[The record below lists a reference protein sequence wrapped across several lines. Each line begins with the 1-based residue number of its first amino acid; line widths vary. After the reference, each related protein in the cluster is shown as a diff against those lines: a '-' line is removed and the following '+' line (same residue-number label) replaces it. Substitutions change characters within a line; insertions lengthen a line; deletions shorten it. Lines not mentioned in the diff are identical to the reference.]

1 MRRPASA
8 TPARSAVSVAFR
20 DESLAKTTPP
30 SATWNDRSPSSNGS
44 RWATESQLAICKNPS
59 FPIQQTAPKPYL
71 AACAEI
77 TPKGRNWN
85 AEFQLAWEM
94 ENDSIEQ
101 AELRMRIL
109 HQIERDFEGEAAGTI
124 VKIVRLEKDM
134 PAELLNF
141 VQCFRVRNIFFRIL
155 PDSRSGRN
163 YIASLRG
170 ILQSDSHLLSVPLST
185 MFYYRGMPVLAQALV
200 PMTKRPK
207 RLYGANSTNDVEV
220 EAELAFIAEALHI
233 PLPDTGIEVYE
244 ALDGRYYVTNS
255 NATLTPLFVDDT
267 IMKRQEMLRVCPE
280 VVEGADNTMEVLDD
294 RALQET
300 VLQVCCRS
308 TSAAASTTLT
318 QVCESLHARGVNLCL
333 LKQVAHRLLFA
344 GHYDMRA
351 VEQTV
356 QLLACEMICRAV
368 KQEFYIEIQGKRM
381 AYDELFLTRTLSK
394 YFALVFA
401 PSPQFRGKF
410 LDVVS
415 KKYGITAE
423 DEDLID
429 VLVSFRTE
437 WKQRIMDRVCHLL
450 GATIR
455 KENGAM
461 QVTWRPFANSSVI
474 PRLVDPA
481 VAIQLAA
488 VYNRVRTDPPHWYA
502 FCLPLRWKVA
512 CWQRNFAEALSL
524 VCEDAAAQEERTGPQ
539 QLIRFMME
547 RSVCHVSFQTHDWH
561 CIQDGRSRFPA
572 VLAGYEQWASRKT
585 QGRRCIEYGFW
596 LVDVAE
602 ALMEAPAKL
611 RSCVEEAVHYF
622 YSAIARMPAYLRSE
636 HGAWLHLQP
645 YMGLLRCKKLLPSCS
660 VDTHALVQ
668 HSVELSK
675 VGWASDFFINYLSEL
690 GRQLEYEG
698 NFADAIQVLLTAISL
713 SKEKPTFAPDL
724 HTLLAD
730 AAHVYRSWDL
740 RTHADACLE
749 LTNEAVR
756 YAAKYYG
763 VESREYGVALNNRG
777 SIEIELGWLGRA
789 EETLRNAGA
798 ALNAAGV
805 PHGDP
810 DYIAYAR
817 NLETLWRRRHPSQPR
832 PTHLPRFL
840 RRFPFLESACEG
852 VPWDDVRPIEDGRFS
867 ELARNRAQEAEGT
880 KEAYRL
886 EADMKQR
893 VGEIF
898 RVLLSGATLKQYPFL
913 PAKLEGVYVEGLALM
928 YDRIFLELATQWNHT
943 PAASPAR
950 HLQERRMIA
959 YASVKARRTA
969 DRRAYEHHVEDTFL
983 ELFGTSVNAL
993 LPVDF
998 SEVVEDAEV
1007 QSLMNEYERLKAHRA
1022 PTAELE
1028 EAQARIGQRV
1038 DAFESEQ
1045 WGWRRSISAW
1055 VPERLLHSCFLRDF
1069 SRDGALRDLLTARQH
1084 ATHTGEI
1091 VMPQDILEARI
1102 EALCMSIW
1110 ERGQL
1115 DRLYCRSESHQLQQ
1129 RYRLSSPRLH
1139 LQPLSA
1145 IFEDLLEPWS
1155 ASLHAST
1162 DPDDRDRMVAA
1173 VHRRGRLNADAE
1185 YLEQWYPCL
1194 RGTQCPTWMLV
1205 GLPHRFDAAYQREQL
1220 QWQTSDGSNSAVALV
1235 RLRQYLAFIHT
1246 RAHKARVGVMRGR
1259 IRAEAMYPFLRLRY
1273 GGVHV
1278 LDLALGEDRIFCEHY
1293 AEYTRLSSEP
1303 KLSAGR
1309 LKSCEESMKA
1319 RAAVL
1324 AQQLRKREAALQHR
1338 FGSYLS
1344 SGDAP
1349 LQWSS
1354 TFIEYTP
1361 RVLLCEKY
1369 YLAHSKEVAGS
1380 KAARDSARCA
1390 HRVRRY
1396 IRHMSQDQFQR
1407 RLIHG
1412 SYGEEIAE
1420 RYPYLSLMP
1429 IASVSLSTLPFEC
1442 RHEFRMLHATLFAP
1456 LRDTQET
1463 MEGNTKRRNEATTVP
1478 ASPLSASLRSY
1489 RPESVATKTRQL
1501 MRIVEEMAQEEFD
1514 AQAQLL
1520 KAFPGIP
1527 HAVLGVPTTQL
1538 VLPPNFEQQ
1547 WSRAAK
1553 EGFNGPSTP
1562 EVYSALVECATFARA
1577 LPLAR
1582 QYLDELALA
1591 SQPFLLYT
1599 TRQCVSLRH
1608 LPLRDDGRYS
1618 ALFEKYGAL
1627 LERSPPTSPECSLQR
1642 VRLAARADQL
1652 ALRATRQ
1659 WDRLLRQFP
1668 QPPALSDDQLV
1679 HLQKHPAM
1687 LRTAQ
1692 QASDAA
1698 IDPHTTQAILEELE
1712 NQQRQDTER
1721 AIANGELYTDLSFLH
1736 SSTEPQDVTENSTL
1750 LRSHDTAKRS
1760 LHTPSQLDNHD
1771 PHNENEIHDDTIDV
1785 NEEAPSSIIH
1795 PANEFHHENHA
1806 KTQVARTATPP
1817 EYEASVRLT
1826 STYPF
1831 LRLHEEEEWAEALVA
1846 DEAFQGLAAEHA
1858 DLVCDPEKNAAALR
1872 AVEDAMN
1879 ERGDAVAAALRRAAA
1894 MDELASRYPF
1904 LRLHEEE
1911 GWAEALGA
1919 DEAFQRLA
1927 AEHADLV
1934 CDPEKNAAALRA
1946 VEDAMNERGDAVAA
1960 ALRRAAAMDELAS
1973 RYPFLRLHEEEGWAE
1988 ALGADEAFQRLA
2000 AEYADLVCDPEK
2012 NAAALRAVEDAMN
2025 ERGDAVAAALRRAAA
2040 MDELASRYPFLRLHE
2055 EEGWAEALGADEAFQ
2070 RLAAEYADL
2079 VCDPE
2084 KNAAAL
2090 RAVEDAMNERGD
2102 AVAAALRRAA
2112 AMDELASRYP
2122 FLRLHEEEG
2131 WAEALVADEAF
2142 QRLAAEYADLVCD
2155 PRKNAAALRA
2165 VEDAMNERG
2174 DAVAAALRR
2183 AAAMDEL
2190 ASRYPFLRL
2199 HEEEGWAEA
2208 LVADEAF
2215 QRLAAEYADLVCDPR
2230 KNAAALRAVEDAM
2243 NERGDAVAAALR
2255 RAAAMDE
2262 LASRYPFLRLHEE
2275 EGWAEALGAD
2285 EAFQGL
2291 AAEYADLVC
2300 DPRKNAAALRAVEDA
2315 MNERGDAVAAALRRA
2330 AAMDELAS
2338 RYPFLRLHEEEGWA
2352 EALGADEAFQGLAAE
2367 YADLVCDP
2375 RKNAA
2380 ALRAVEDAMNERGDA
2395 VAAALRRAAAMDELA
2410 SRYPFLRLHEE
2421 GGWAEALVADEA
2433 FQRLAAE
2440 HADLVC
2446 DPEKNAAALRAVED
2460 AMNERG
2466 DAVAAALRR
2475 AAAMDKLASRYPFL
2489 RLHEEE
2495 GWAEALVADEAFQR
2509 LAAEHADLVC
2519 DPEKNAAAL
2528 RAVED
2533 AMNERGDAVAA
2544 ALRRAAAM
2552 DELASRYPFLRLHE
2566 EEGWAEALG
2575 ADEAFQGLAAEYA
2588 DLVCDPRKNAAALRA
2603 VEDAMNERGD
2613 AVAAALRRA
2622 AAMDELAS
2630 RYPFLRLHE
2639 EEGWAEALGADE
2651 AFQRLAA
2658 EHADLVCD
2666 PEKNAAALRAVEDA
2680 MNERGDAVAAALRR
2694 AAAMD
2699 ELASRYPFLRLHEE
2713 EGWAEALGADEA
2725 FQRLAA
2731 EHADLVCD
2739 PEKNA
2744 AALRAVEDAMNE
2756 RGDAVAAALRRAA
2769 AMDELASRYPFLRLH
2784 EEEGW
2789 AEALGADE
2797 AFQGLAAEY
2806 ADLVCDPRK
2815 NAAALRA
2822 VEDAMN
2828 ERGDAVAAALR
2839 RAAAMDELASR
2850 YPFLRLHEEEG
2861 WAEALGADEAFQ
2873 GLAAEH
2879 ADLVC
2884 DPEKNAAA
2892 LRAVEDAMNER
2903 GDAVAAAL
2911 RRAAAMDEL
2920 ASRYPFLRLHEEEG
2934 WAEALGADE
2943 AFQGLAAEY
2952 ADLVCDPRKNA
2963 AALRAVEDA
2972 MNERGD
2978 AVAAALRR
2986 AAAMDELASRYPF
2999 LRLHEEEGWAEA
3011 LGADEAFQRLAA
3023 EHADLVCDPEKNA
3036 AALRAVEDAMNER
3049 GDAVAA
3055 ALRRAAAMDE
3065 LASRYP
3071 FLRLHE
3077 EEGWAEALGA
3087 DEAFQGLA
3095 AEYADLVCDPRKN
3108 AAALRAVEDAMNE
3121 RGDAVA
3127 AALRRAA
3134 AMDELASRYPFLRL
3148 HEEEGW
3154 AEALG
3159 ADEAFQRLAAEHAD
3173 LVCDPEKN
3181 AAALRAVEDAMNE
3194 RGDAVAAALR
3204 RAAAMDELASRYP
3217 FLRLHEEEG
3226 WAEALV
3232 ADEAFQ
3238 GLAAEYADLVCDPRK
3253 NAAALRAVE
3262 DAMNERGDAVAAA
3275 LRRAAAMDELASRY
3289 PFLRLHEEEGWAE
3302 ALVADEAF
3310 QRLAAEYAD
3319 LVCDPEK
3326 NAAALRAVED
3336 AMNERGKWLDVLLS
3350 EKGFCELLEGVIA
3363 EETASRSTITQ
3374 LEGDGR
3380 GGMSFA
3386 ALVETECFERN
3397 RIKSEE
3403 VERLSSL
3410 HGVLCLARSAV
3421 SEAMRARF
3429 EKEFADCVEEEAAG
3443 RKSVQLEAHASRVSV
3458 ALEFAQKEEEA
3469 MRCAIDDVEESAAL
3483 ELADAALQ
3491 DHDAAVEHMRLRLHR
3506 ALADCVAMEGDAR
3519 GQVAADEDAA
3529 RFSLAAPFLTSEEA
3543 LQRGEIQSG
3552 EQQLAMQLAM
3562 RENRERGV
3570 VLRKM
3575 HSRLTAFIES
3585 CMEKEAESRSA
3596 LELLETRTR
3605 ETLSE
3610 DAKKNTEVLSLFA
3623 SRKNSLFQNE
3633 VLAREGVE
3641 LDEKGMRESLKGE
3654 WQLLRESVASNHP
3667 GATESC
3673 NTHAKLEATEV
3684 LLPME
3689 ENSSDIALSPE
3700 QSVALLQRVGRG
3712 RLLRKK
3718 LQRRLENRRRDI
3730 LKQGVSHILAEEFT
3744 GRRTIVGNEYLQRQG
3759 LRDHYDRAVPMTHYD
3774 DPVDAALQQLMITEE
3789 SERDN
3794 ILSDYILA
3802 RGAIERAEHKQFL
3815 KQKALLWVSGA
3826 PESSDDEE
3834 VADLHLSDYQGTE
3847 STLTAGSRK
3856 NRSRTRYKGFELD
3869 ALGRFLLDY
3878 EKDINQMQTTLADFR
3893 RSVAIVH
3900 DQLKDARDRAAQEI
3914 VRGGTGAIWV
3924 PARPLPLADLVRGP
3938 NTQYE
3943 GKRAHRAL

>member
-356 QLLACEMICRAV
+356 QLLACEMLCRAV

-488 VYNRVRTDPPHWYA
+488 VYNRVRTDPPHWYS

-928 YDRIFLELATQWNHT
+928 YDRIFLELATQWDHT

-1205 GLPHRFDAAYQREQL
+1205 GLPHRFDAAYQRERL

-1618 ALFEKYGAL
+1618 ALFEKYGEL

-1795 PANEFHHENHA
+1795 PANESHHENHA
-1806 KTQVARTATPP
+1806 KPQVARTATPP

-1831 LRLHEEEEWAEALVA
+1831 LRPHEEEE
-1846 DEAFQGLAAEHA
+1846 
-1858 DLVCDPEKNAAALR
+1858 
-1872 AVEDAMN
+1872 
-1879 ERGDAVAAALRRAAA
+1879 
-1894 MDELASRYPF
+1894 
-1904 LRLHEEE
+1904 
-1911 GWAEALGA
+1911 
-1919 DEAFQRLA
+1919 
-1927 AEHADLV
+1927 
-1934 CDPEKNAAALRA
+1934 
-1946 VEDAMNERGDAVAA
+1946 
-1960 ALRRAAAMDELAS
+1960 
-1973 RYPFLRLHEEEGWAE
+1973 WAE

-2000 AEYADLVCDPEK
+2000 AEYADLVCDP
-2012 NAAALRAVEDAMN
+2012 R
-2025 ERGDAVAAALRRAAA
+2025 
-2040 MDELASRYPFLRLHE
+2040 
-2055 EEGWAEALGADEAFQ
+2055 
-2070 RLAAEYADL
+2070 
-2079 VCDPE
+2079 
-2084 KNAAAL
+2084 
-2090 RAVEDAMNERGD
+2090 
-2102 AVAAALRRAA
+2102 
-2112 AMDELASRYP
+2112 
-2122 FLRLHEEEG
+2122 
-2131 WAEALVADEAF
+2131 
-2142 QRLAAEYADLVCD
+2142 
-2155 PRKNAAALRA
+2155 
-2165 VEDAMNERG
+2165 
-2174 DAVAAALRR
+2174 
-2183 AAAMDEL
+2183 
-2190 ASRYPFLRL
+2190 
-2199 HEEEGWAEA
+2199 
-2208 LVADEAF
+2208 
-2215 QRLAAEYADLVCDPR
+2215 
-2230 KNAAALRAVEDAM
+2230 
-2243 NERGDAVAAALR
+2243 
-2255 RAAAMDE
+2255 
-2262 LASRYPFLRLHEE
+2262 
-2275 EGWAEALGAD
+2275 
-2285 EAFQGL
+2285 
-2291 AAEYADLVC
+2291 
-2300 DPRKNAAALRAVEDA
+2300 
-2315 MNERGDAVAAALRRA
+2315 
-2330 AAMDELAS
+2330 
-2338 RYPFLRLHEEEGWA
+2338 
-2352 EALGADEAFQGLAAE
+2352 
-2367 YADLVCDP
+2367 
-2375 RKNAA
+2375 
-2380 ALRAVEDAMNERGDA
+2380 
-2395 VAAALRRAAAMDELA
+2395 
-2410 SRYPFLRLHEE
+2410 
-2421 GGWAEALVADEA
+2421 
-2433 FQRLAAE
+2433 
-2440 HADLVC
+2440 
-2446 DPEKNAAALRAVED
+2446 
-2460 AMNERG
+2460 
-2466 DAVAAALRR
+2466 
-2475 AAAMDKLASRYPFL
+2475 
-2489 RLHEEE
+2489 
-2495 GWAEALVADEAFQR
+2495 
-2509 LAAEHADLVC
+2509 
-2519 DPEKNAAAL
+2519 
-2528 RAVED
+2528 
-2533 AMNERGDAVAA
+2533 
-2544 ALRRAAAM
+2544 
-2552 DELASRYPFLRLHE
+2552 
-2566 EEGWAEALG
+2566 
-2575 ADEAFQGLAAEYA
+2575 
-2588 DLVCDPRKNAAALRA
+2588 
-2603 VEDAMNERGD
+2603 
-2613 AVAAALRRA
+2613 
-2622 AAMDELAS
+2622 
-2630 RYPFLRLHE
+2630 
-2639 EEGWAEALGADE
+2639 
-2651 AFQRLAA
+2651 
-2658 EHADLVCD
+2658 
-2666 PEKNAAALRAVEDA
+2666 
-2680 MNERGDAVAAALRR
+2680 
-2694 AAAMD
+2694 
-2699 ELASRYPFLRLHEE
+2699 
-2713 EGWAEALGADEA
+2713 
-2725 FQRLAA
+2725 
-2731 EHADLVCD
+2731 
-2739 PEKNA
+2739 
-2744 AALRAVEDAMNE
+2744 
-2756 RGDAVAAALRRAA
+2756 
-2769 AMDELASRYPFLRLH
+2769 
-2784 EEEGW
+2784 
-2789 AEALGADE
+2789 
-2797 AFQGLAAEY
+2797 
-2806 ADLVCDPRK
+2806 
-2815 NAAALRA
+2815 
-2822 VEDAMN
+2822 
-2828 ERGDAVAAALR
+2828 
-2839 RAAAMDELASR
+2839 
-2850 YPFLRLHEEEG
+2850 
-2861 WAEALGADEAFQ
+2861 
-2873 GLAAEH
+2873 
-2879 ADLVC
+2879 
-2884 DPEKNAAA
+2884 
-2892 LRAVEDAMNER
+2892 
-2903 GDAVAAAL
+2903 
-2911 RRAAAMDEL
+2911 
-2920 ASRYPFLRLHEEEG
+2920 
-2934 WAEALGADE
+2934 
-2943 AFQGLAAEY
+2943 
-2952 ADLVCDPRKNA
+2952 
-2963 AALRAVEDA
+2963 
-2972 MNERGD
+2972 
-2978 AVAAALRR
+2978 
-2986 AAAMDELASRYPF
+2986 
-2999 LRLHEEEGWAEA
+2999 
-3011 LGADEAFQRLAA
+3011 
-3023 EHADLVCDPEKNA
+3023 
-3036 AALRAVEDAMNER
+3036 
-3049 GDAVAA
+3049 
-3055 ALRRAAAMDE
+3055 
-3065 LASRYP
+3065 
-3071 FLRLHE
+3071 
-3077 EEGWAEALGA
+3077 
-3087 DEAFQGLA
+3087 
-3095 AEYADLVCDPRKN
+3095 
-3108 AAALRAVEDAMNE
+3108 
-3121 RGDAVA
+3121 
-3127 AALRRAA
+3127 
-3134 AMDELASRYPFLRL
+3134 
-3148 HEEEGW
+3148 
-3154 AEALG
+3154 
-3159 ADEAFQRLAAEHAD
+3159 
-3173 LVCDPEKN
+3173 
-3181 AAALRAVEDAMNE
+3181 
-3194 RGDAVAAALR
+3194 
-3204 RAAAMDELASRYP
+3204 
-3217 FLRLHEEEG
+3217 
-3226 WAEALV
+3226 
-3232 ADEAFQ
+3232 
-3238 GLAAEYADLVCDPRK
+3238 
-3253 NAAALRAVE
+3253 
-3262 DAMNERGDAVAAA
+3262 
-3275 LRRAAAMDELASRY
+3275 
-3289 PFLRLHEEEGWAE
+3289 
-3302 ALVADEAF
+3302 
-3310 QRLAAEYAD
+3310 
-3319 LVCDPEK
+3319 K

-3363 EETASRSTITQ
+3363 EETACRSTIRQ

-3386 ALVETECFERN
+3386 ALLERECFERN
-3397 RIKSEE
+3397 WIKSEE

-3458 ALEFAQKEEEA
+3458 ALEFTQKEEEA

-3491 DHDAAVEHMRLRLHR
+3491 DHDAAVEHMRLRLYR